1 MVIEPVPLS
10 SWVVGVV
17 YVLGVWDETLM
28 EWPPQHDDTVK
39 IYKLFI

>member
-17 YVLGVWDETLM
+17 YVLGVWDETLNGM
-28 EWPPQHDDTVK
+28 AAPT
-39 IYKLFI
+39 